1 MSLLHNDLD
10 VFLTLCDTRSFS
22 LAAQKLT
29 LTQSA
34 ITKKIQ
40 RLENN
45 LGVDLFDRS
54 KRPIDLTK
62 EGAVL
67 MHQAKLAREALE
79 RTAGEIREGAFLRPE
94 FRVGT
99 IESLAKCF
107 LPSFIAN
114 VRQEASRVLA
124 VTGTSQTLI
133 SALQH
138 REIDFAFVSDLF
150 SEMQGLTR
158 LKVFEE
164 RSVLLMPAKFA
175 AGHSKKWTWDEIQ
188 LCGLPYLQYFRDGGA
203 GRLNDTYLSLLHLD
217 IPARIEV
224 DSTSTM
230 LSLVANGIGW
240 TITRALAILQN
251 PEKAKDVIVLPLPA
265 PELSRP
271 LYLVARPDESQRLIS
286 RVREVSREI
295 FNNEITPELKKIAP
309 WLLKPKK

>member
-94 FRVGT
+94 FRV
-99 IESLAKCF
+99 F
-107 LPSFIAN
+107 
-114 VRQEASRVLA
+114 
-124 VTGTSQTLI
+124 
-133 SALQH
+133 
-138 REIDFAFVSDLF
+138 
-150 SEMQGLTR
+150 
-158 LKVFEE
+158 
-164 RSVLLMPAKFA
+164 
-175 AGHSKKWTWDEIQ
+175 
-188 LCGLPYLQYFRDGGA
+188 
-203 GRLNDTYLSLLHLD
+203 
-217 IPARIEV
+217 
-224 DSTSTM
+224 
-230 LSLVANGIGW
+230 
-240 TITRALAILQN
+240 
-251 PEKAKDVIVLPLPA
+251 
-265 PELSRP
+265 
-271 LYLVARPDESQRLIS
+271 
-286 RVREVSREI
+286 
-295 FNNEITPELKKIAP
+295 
-309 WLLKPKK
+309 